1 VAAPVRLQ
9 THVWNPAG
17 DRRALLIHGLCS
29 DGACWWRLASELADD
44 GWLVLAPDLRGHGR
58 SPSAVAYDL
67 PTLAGDVAALGD
79 GWDLLVGHSL
89 GGSIAA
95 HVLAGSGAAR
105 SAVLIDPLLQLAPS
119 LDAELRAELRAEAGG
134 SEPAA
139 VAAANPTWDERDVW
153 RKVLATRQVT
163 PDVVDAILDGMQGV
177 DLAATAGRWRARV
190 HLLAADPERGGL
202 LDASLAASLSDGEHV
217 TSQVV
222 AGAGHSL
229 HRERPDVVREAV
241 RTVLEAGSAG
251 R

>member
-1 VAAPVRLQ
+1 MAAPVRLQ

-58 SPSAVAYDL
+58 SPAGAAYDL
-67 PTLAGDVAALGD
+67 PTLAGDIAALGD

-95 HVLAGSGAAR
+95 YALAGSGAA
-105 SAVLIDPLLQLAPS
+105 SAAVLIDPLLQLTRADDTEIRAP
-119 LDAELRAELRAEAGG
+119 LRAEAGG
-134 SEPAA
+134 LEPAA

-163 PDVVDAILDGMQGV
+163 PDVVDAVLDGMQAV
-177 DLAATAGRWRARV
+177 DLTATAGRWRARI
-190 HLLAADPERGGL
+190 HLLAADPAHGGL
-202 LDASLAASLSDGEHV
+202 LDPSLAASLSDGERI
-217 TSQVV
+217 TWELV

-229 HRERPDVVREAV
+229 QRERPEVIRDAV
-241 RTVLEAGSAG
+241 RMVLEAGPAG